1 MDWHGK
7 RRLGR
12 VVLSGAGYRV
22 YWPMSGGPP
31 LWLVRSGLRWVPR
44 YAGVTWTRVGV
55 PGEGAW
61 WHGQC
66 GNQWVLVGFSP
77 RPRLALIQNGWV
89 GLVPEGRGPIRMAL
103 PTAEPCTVWGW
114 DHPPL
119 AAPINGRPRL

>member
-1 MDWHGK
+1 M
-7 RRLGR
+7 
-12 VVLSGAGYRV
+12 
-22 YWPMSGGPP
+22 
-31 LWLVRSGLRWVPR
+31 
-44 YAGVTWTRVGV
+44 
-55 PGEGAW
+55 
-61 WHGQC
+61 
-66 GNQWVLVGFSP
+66 LVGFSP